1 MKRKNSLTVVKSIEE
16 IGGQFVGFGRNAHG
30 PTVIYKM
37 LGFTWEYGFDST
49 PKAEYDI
56 PKTIKG
62 ILHSM
67 VAKSKGRGI
76 DAEKIYEAVKCRSS
90 SKTGATK
97 ESGRNR

>member
-1 MKRKNSLTVVKSIEE
+1 MKKKNSLTVVKAIEK
-16 IGGQFVGFGRNAHG
+16 IGGQFVGFSRNAHG
-30 PTVIYKM
+30 PTAVFKM
-37 LGFTWEYGFDST
+37 QGLAWEYGFDST

-67 VAKSKGRGI
+67 LAKSKGRDI
-76 DAEKIYEAVKCRSS
+76 DAAKIYEAVKCRSS